1 MQEKESFK
9 ILIVDDEID
18 ILELVEF
25 NLLKQGFRTLTA
37 QDGEQALRL
46 ARKEKPDAIILD
58 LMLPGINGLDVC
70 RILKSDAATKDVP
83 IIMLTA
89 RGEEEDIV
97 KGLEMGA
104 DDYVTKPFSAR
115 ELAAR
120 VRAVLRRMHRPAGH
134 NSNVLRA
141 GKIMVNTEELRV
153 EYDGKPLSVS
163 RRELKLLA
171 CLLRHPAR
179 IYTRDVLIDLI
190 YDGDALVTDRTVDAQ
205 VKRIRHKF
213 SELDSGFDPIQT
225 VYGMGYKLKAG

>member
-1 MQEKESFK
+1 MSSE
-9 ILIVDDEID
+9 ILIVEDERD
-18 ILELVEF
+18 IADVIEF
-25 NLLKQGFRTLTA
+25 VLQ
-37 QDGEQALRL
+37 QDGYKTTIAADGDEAARL
-46 ARKEKPDAIILD
+46 FSSHKPDLVVLD
-58 LMLPGINGLDVC
+58 LSLPGISGIELFH
-70 RILKSDAATKDVP
+70 RFRGEAPGIP
-83 IIMLTA
+83 IIIATS
-89 RGEEEDIV
+89 RSEESDRIA
-97 KGLEMGA
+97 GLEMGA